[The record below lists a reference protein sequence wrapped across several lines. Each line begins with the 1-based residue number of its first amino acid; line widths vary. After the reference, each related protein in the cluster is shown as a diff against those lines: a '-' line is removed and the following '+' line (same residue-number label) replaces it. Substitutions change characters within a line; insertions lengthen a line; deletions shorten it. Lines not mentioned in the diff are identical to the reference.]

1 MKHQSDPWWL
11 RNFFFL
17 QDLNRNF
24 PSYYDK
30 VELDRGRKGPE
41 FLYKEREHETKLMM
55 KWILQHPFTLSANF
69 QDGAVLVQVL
79 Q

>member
-1 MKHQSDPWWL
+1 MTDQSGWEIS
-11 RNFFFL
+11 FL

-30 VELDRGRKGPE
+30 VELDSGRQNQD
-41 FLYKEREHETKLMM
+41 FLYKEREQETKFMIN
-55 KWILQHPFTLSANF
+55 WILQHPFTLSANF

-79 Q
+79 K

>member
-1 MKHQSDPWWL
+1 MVVEKFL
-11 RNFFFL
+11 FF

-30 VELDRGRKGPE
+30 VELDTGRQGLD

-55 KWILQHPFTLSANF
+55 KWILEHPFTLSANF
-69 QDGAVLVQVL
+69 QDGAAVVQVL